1 MEENNILEYIN
12 KRLDKQIKWYDE
24 KSQYHQ
30 RWFKVLKSIEITLG
44 VCIPISSYLA
54 HNNFK
59 LISVALSSGILLCEG
74 MISLFNHQ
82 KNWIEYRKTSELLKQ
97 EKYMYLFKSGVYR
110 DEVHP
115 NITLVERCET
125 IISNEHINWANLQ
138 TNNDKKEK

>member
-1 MEENNILEYIN
+1 MENDIDNYIIN
-12 KRLDKQIKWYDE
+12 RLNQQINWYDK
-24 KSQYHQ
+24 KSKKHQ
-30 RWFKVLKSIEITLG
+30 NWYKILKALEITLS
-44 VCIPISSYLA
+44 VSIPILSHILST
-54 HNNFK
+54 NFK
-59 LISVALSSGILLCEG
+59 ITSVILSSGILLCEG

-110 DEVHP
+110 DELYP

-125 IISNEHINWANLQ
+125 IISNENINWANLQ